1 MEGKKPRIGSA
12 VVVEHNGKILL
23 GERNKKNAKGFW
35 IIPGGGVKY
44 GESIRDAAVRE
55 IKEETNLDIEIIKP
69 LGHKEIIFPEDNY
82 HTIVFYHLA
91 KPKNPEFELKPSD
104 DVSDI
109 GFFSIEEI
117 KKMKI
122 LDSVEWA
129 LKKAGYW

>member
-1 MEGKKPRIGSA
+1 MEEEKPRIGSA
-12 VVVEHNGKILL
+12 VVVERNGKILL
-23 GERNKKNAKGFW
+23 GERSKENMKGFW

-44 GESIRDAAVRE
+44 GETIKEAAVRE
-55 IKEETNLDIEIIKP
+55 IKEETNLDIEIIK
-69 LGHKEIIFPEDNY
+69 LIGYKEIVNLPAKY

-91 KPKNPEFELKPSD
+91 KPKNQEFELKPND
-104 DVSDI
+104 DVSDL

-122 LDSVEWA
+122 LDSVEWI